1 VSLLVIVLIVVA
13 VLVVVAALVLNPL
26 LAKRGD
32 AAIEEARNQLGGRDK
47 VRLIEPKAV
56 GFGSDPD
63 EAGGLRGQGVLA
75 VGDDA
80 LVFVTWA
87 PKNVFRV
94 ERRNITSVA
103 SSAADPRGLEKSA
116 VDIAF
121 EAPGAGA
128 ATASWRVP
136 EIGRWLDVL
145 DYDWG
150 PEGRPSFDDD
160 GL

>member
-1 VSLLVIVLIVVA
+1 VSLLIIVLIVIA
-13 VLVVVAALVLNPL
+13 VVVVAALALNPL

-56 GFGSDPD
+56 GFGSEPD

-87 PKNVFRV
+87 PKNVFRI
-94 ERRNITSVA
+94 ERRNITAVS

-116 VDIAF
+116 VEVTF
-121 EAPGAGA
+121 EAADLGA

-160 GL
+160 GI